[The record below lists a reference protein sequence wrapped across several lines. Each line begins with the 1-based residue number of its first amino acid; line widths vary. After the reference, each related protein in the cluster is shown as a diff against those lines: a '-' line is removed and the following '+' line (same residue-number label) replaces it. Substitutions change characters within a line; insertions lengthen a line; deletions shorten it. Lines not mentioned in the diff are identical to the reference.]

1 MTAIVIYSPLPFIP
15 KFPSKEPYVVVKLGS
30 TFKTEFQLGEEFK
43 IDGDVLVVV
52 IGFYKDGILALP
64 QNSSIYAKLQKEFF
78 QTNSIE
84 HYRELNQDEYNNLY
98 PDELKSLPE
107 EAYPYALR
115 VIPELRS
122 FPPRAYFI

>member
-1 MTAIVIYSPLPFIP
+1 MTVTIIYSPLPFIP
-15 KFPSKEPYVVVKLGS
+15 KFPSKEPYIVFKLGS
-30 TFKTEFQLGEEFK
+30 TFRTEFQLGEKFE

-52 IGFYKDGILALP
+52 TGFYKDGILAFP
-64 QNSSIYAKLQKEFF
+64 QSSSIYLQLQKEFF

-84 HYRELNQDEYNNLY
+84 HYKELNQDEYNNLY

-107 EAYPYALR
+107 EAYPYMLR
-115 VIPELRS
+115 VIPELRN